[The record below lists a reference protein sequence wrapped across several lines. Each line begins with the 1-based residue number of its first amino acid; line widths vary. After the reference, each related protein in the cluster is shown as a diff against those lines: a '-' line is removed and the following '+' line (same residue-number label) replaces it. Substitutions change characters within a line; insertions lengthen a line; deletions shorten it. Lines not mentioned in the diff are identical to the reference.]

1 MFLGTL
7 DKVYIVDKVENN
19 PAQVNGHPAW
29 AQGYHP
35 RLILAISLFDCGQN
49 SLWGQT
55 GRGQWTFTQTHF
67 VL

>member
-1 MFLGTL
+1 MFLGTP

-29 AQGYHP
+29 AQGLCFY
-35 RLILAISLFDCGQN
+35 IVFAISSSDCVQN
-49 SLWGQT
+49 FPWDRT
-55 GRGQWTFTQTHF
+55 GRDQWTFTRTLF